1 MPVQPPDA
9 AQDVVFAENQV
20 KVDESPATIA
30 LGLALIDKV
39 GAAPETV
46 TVADWVALPPGPAQV
61 NVKVSLW
68 LSVPVDI
75 DPLIGSAPL
84 QAPDAL
90 QLVALVDDQL
100 IVVAVLLG
108 IVLALAPILTVG
120 TGWIIDTVAD

>member
-1 MPVQPPDA
+1 VPVQPPDA
-9 AQDVVFAENQV
+9 AQDVVFAEDQV
-20 KVDESPATIA
+20 KVDESPAIIA

-39 GAAPETV
+39 GAAPDTV

-68 LSVPVDI
+68 VSAPVDI

-108 IVLALAPILTVG
+108 IVLELAPILTVG
-120 TGWIIDTVAD
+120 AGWITDTVAA

>member
-1 MPVQPPDA
+1 VPVQPPDA
-9 AQDVVFAENQV
+9 AQDVVFAEDQV
-20 KVDESPATIA
+20 KVDESPAIIA

-39 GAAPETV
+39 GAAPDTV

-68 LSVPVDI
+68 VSAPVDI

-90 QLVALVDDQL
+90 QLVVLVDDQL

-108 IVLALAPILTVG
+108 IVLELAPILTVG
-120 TGWIIDTVAD
+120 AGWITDTVAA

>member
-1 MPVQPPDA
+1 VPVQPPDA
-9 AQDVVFAENQV
+9 AQDVVFAETQV
-20 KVDESPATIA
+20 KVDASPAIIA
-30 LGLALIDKV
+30 LGLALIDNV

-68 LSVPVDI
+68 VSAPVEI

-108 IVLALAPILTVG
+108 IVLELAPILTVG
-120 TGWIIDTVAD
+120 TGWITDTVAD